1 MNPSSNGS
9 QGFDRR
15 SFFGSLAAAG
25 LTGSVLASGAD
36 ALAQDGAKPAEKPA
50 QPEKIAASFPLL
62 QNVTET
68 SASIAWSLNRPAT
81 GWVEWGTTPDL
92 GKFARNSEFGLNPY
106 EVDFLNARIEGLAP
120 NTKYYYRTA
129 TCSFDYV
136 NAYNKTVS
144 APEYSD
150 VYSFETVGPAP
161 EKVSFGVMNDTHNTV
176 PTICK
181 LIERFDELKPNFI
194 VWNGDVCS
202 DYMTSEVAKK
212 SIANPNG
219 KPYAAERPLVFAAG
233 NHDRRGKWVR
243 DLKKCFTTW
252 KHDDPHFAELGCN
265 YAFRQGPLAAVILDT
280 GEDKPDWHPAWSSMA
295 NYEPYR
301 ELQAAWLESALSR
314 PEIASAPFIVAFCH
328 IPLYDANPKA
338 NPGNILDKWASYQWT
353 CQKLW
358 GPILHRHGV
367 QLLVAAHQHRFSY
380 AEPTAERGWA
390 QIVGGGPELKGATCI
405 HATVTKDE
413 MKLSA
418 EMVADKKALGSWTF
432 KPRKV

>member
-25 LTGSVLASGAD
+25 LTGSVLASGVD
-36 ALAQDGAKPAEKPA
+36 AFAQNDEKTTEK
-50 QPEKIAASFPLL
+50 PEKIAASVPLL
-62 QNVTET
+62 QNVAET
-68 SASIAWSLNRPAT
+68 SASVAWSLNRPAT

-106 EVDFLNARIEGLAP
+106 EVDFLSARLEGLAP

-129 TCSFDYV
+129 TCAFDYV
-136 NAYNKTVS
+136 DAYNKSVS

-161 EKVSFGVMNDTHNTV
+161 EKVEFGVMNDTHNAL
-176 PTICK
+176 PTIRK
-181 LIERFDELKPNFI
+181 LLERFDERKPDLLF
-194 VWNGDVCS
+194 WNGDVCS
-202 DYMTSEVAKK
+202 DYMSSDVVKK
-212 SIANPNG
+212 SVANPND
-219 KPYAAERPLVFAAG
+219 KPYAAERPLVFVPG
-233 NHDRRGKWVR
+233 NHDRRGKWAR

-252 KHDDPHFAELGCN
+252 KHDDARFADLGYN
-265 YAFRQGPLAAVILDT
+265 YAFRQGPLAAVVLDT

-301 ELQAAWLESALSR
+301 ERQAAWLEAALAR

-328 IPLYDANPKA
+328 IPLYDADPKA
-338 NPGNILDKWASYQWT
+338 NPGNILDMYASYQWT

-358 GPILHRHGV
+358 GPILRRHGV
-367 QLLVAAHQHRFSY
+367 QLLVAAHQHCFSY

-390 QIVGGGPELKGATCI
+390 QIVGGGPELASATCI
-405 HATVTKDE
+405 FATVTKDE
-413 MKLSA
+413 LKLSA
-418 EMVADKKALGSWTF
+418 EAVADKKALGSWTF
-432 KPRKV
+432 QPRNV

>member
-25 LTGSVLASGAD
+25 LTGSVLASGVD
-36 ALAQDGAKPAEKPA
+36 AFAQNDEKTAEK
-50 QPEKIAASFPLL
+50 PEKIAASFPLL
-62 QNVTET
+62 QNVAET
-68 SASIAWSLNRPAT
+68 SASVAWSLNRPAT

-106 EVDFLNARIEGLAP
+106 EVDFLSARLEGLAP

-129 TCSFDYV
+129 TCAFDYV
-136 NAYNKTVS
+136 DAYNKSVS
-144 APEYSD
+144 APEYSA

-161 EKVSFGVMNDTHNTV
+161 EKVEFGVMNDTHNV
-176 PTICK
+176 LPTIRK
-181 LIERFDELKPNFI
+181 LLERFDERKPDLLF
-194 VWNGDVCS
+194 WNGDVCS
-202 DYMTSEVAKK
+202 DYMSSDVVKK
-212 SIANPNG
+212 SVANPND
-219 KPYAAERPLVFAAG
+219 KPYAAERPLVFVPG
-233 NHDRRGKWVR
+233 NHDRRGKWAR

-252 KHDDPHFAELGCN
+252 KHDDARFADLGYN
-265 YAFRQGPLAAVILDT
+265 YAFRQGPLAAVVLDT

-301 ELQAAWLESALSR
+301 ERQAAWLEAALAR

-328 IPLYDANPKA
+328 IPLYDADPKA
-338 NPGNILDKWASYQWT
+338 NPGNILDMYASYQWT

-358 GPILHRHGV
+358 GPILRRHGV
-367 QLLVAAHQHRFSY
+367 QLLIAAHQHCFSY

-390 QIVGGGPELKGATCI
+390 QIVGGGPELASATCI
-405 HATVTKDE
+405 FATVTKED
-413 MKLSA
+413 
-418 EMVADKKALGSWTF
+418 
-432 KPRKV
+432 RKSVV

>member
-25 LTGSVLASGAD
+25 LTGSVLASGVD
-36 ALAQDGAKPAEKPA
+36 AFAQNDEKTAEK
-50 QPEKIAASFPLL
+50 PEKIAASFPLL
-62 QNVTET
+62 QNVAET
-68 SASIAWSLNRPAT
+68 SASVAWSLNRPAT

-106 EVDFLNARIEGLAP
+106 EVDFLSARLEGLAP

-129 TCSFDYV
+129 TCAFDYV
-136 NAYNKTVS
+136 DAYNKSVS

-150 VYSFETVGPAP
+150 VYSFETVGSAS
-161 EKVSFGVMNDTHNTV
+161 EKVEFGVMNDTHNTL
-176 PTICK
+176 PTIRK
-181 LIERFDELKPNFI
+181 LLERFDERKPDLLF
-194 VWNGDVCS
+194 WNGDVCS
-202 DYMTSEVAKK
+202 DYMSSDVVKK
-212 SIANPNG
+212 SVANPND
-219 KPYAAERPLVFAAG
+219 KPYAAERPLVFVPG
-233 NHDRRGKWVR
+233 NHDRRGKWAR

-252 KHDDPHFAELGCN
+252 KHDDARFADLGYN
-265 YAFRQGPLAAVILDT
+265 YAFRQGPLAAVVLDT

-301 ELQAAWLESALSR
+301 ERQAAWLEAALAR

-328 IPLYDANPKA
+328 IPLYDADPKA
-338 NPGNILDKWASYQWT
+338 NPGNILDMYASYQWT

-358 GPILHRHGV
+358 GPILRRHGV
-367 QLLVAAHQHRFSY
+367 QLLVAAHQHCFSY

-390 QIVGGGPELKGATCI
+390 QIVGGGPELASATCI
-405 HATVTKDE
+405 FATVTKDE
-413 MKLSA
+413 LKLSA
-418 EMVADKKALGSWTF
+418 EAVADKKALGSWTF
-432 KPRKV
+432 QPRNV